1 MVATGD
7 IVIGGTFN
15 EGVLQVK
22 LTRAM
27 APTSRLVVYYVKEDN
42 EIVADGLNLVIDE
55 IFQNKV
61 EVLFFFWLH
70 FNLGGNKAIVA
81 DQKELLTF

>member
-27 APTSRLVVYYVKEDN
+27 TPTSRLVVYYVKEDN

-61 EVLFFFWLH
+61 EVLFFFCY
-70 FNLGGNKAIVA
+70 I
-81 DQKELLTF
+81 LT